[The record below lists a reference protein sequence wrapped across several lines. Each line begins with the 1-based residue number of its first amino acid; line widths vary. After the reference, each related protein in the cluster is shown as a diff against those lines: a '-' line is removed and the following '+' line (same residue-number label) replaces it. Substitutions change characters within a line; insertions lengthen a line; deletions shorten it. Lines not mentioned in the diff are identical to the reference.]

1 MVHDSS
7 TVPEDDR
14 IDRPII
20 PILPRNLSDARA
32 ADAADAAVRGGEVTD
47 LSRPSVRRAERDREG
62 RRVSGERH
70 ITPVKGDTSIIAPH
84 YEAGER
90 RGGGG

>member
-32 ADAADAAVRGGEVTD
+32 ADAAVRGGEVTD

-62 RRVSGERH
+62 RRVSGGRH

-84 YEAGER
+84 YEMGER
-90 RGGGG
+90 RGGG